1 MKTPSAVL
9 LSGTCVWHGFC
20 KGWVHR
26 LLQIGIVGN
35 SFCKVRTVSQI
46 AAAVHRLLQIGI
58 VGNLASL
65 DANDKA
71 AASGSP
77 ITSNRNSWKR
87 TELKNIRTSALLLVH
102 RLLQIGIVGN
112 SQIAA
117 ETLMTSP
124 SCSPIT
130 SNRNSW
136 KLFDLPTESL
146 YSSRVHR
153 LLQIGIVG
161 NYYSFPISRLVG
173 FVAFT
178 DYSKSE

>member
-1 MKTPSAVL
+1 
-9 LSGTCVWHGFC
+9 
-20 KGWVHR
+20 
-26 LLQIGIVGN
+26 
-35 SFCKVRTVSQI
+35 VSQI

-161 NYYSFPISRLVG
+161 NSNSVSSPDTSISIAVHRLLQIGIVGNFSGSVPIAAAWATSFLVR
-173 FVAFT
+173 FT
-178 DYSKSE
+178 DYFKSE